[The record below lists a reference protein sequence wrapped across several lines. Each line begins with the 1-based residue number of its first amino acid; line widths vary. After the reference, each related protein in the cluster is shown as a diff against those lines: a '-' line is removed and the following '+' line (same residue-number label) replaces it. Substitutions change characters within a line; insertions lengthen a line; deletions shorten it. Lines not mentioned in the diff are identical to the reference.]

1 MAQDRKYLL
10 FLVDDD
16 AKHLL
21 LLKEH
26 LNKHLPYNLDIRTY
40 TNGDDAM
47 ADLPAN
53 PDLIIL
59 DYYFD
64 GEDQSATDGV
74 EVLKKIKN
82 KRPEIPVVM
91 MSHQDKIEVAVT
103 CYDYGAKDYIIK
115 NETAYARAQLVV
127 RNIIHEIN
135 KEDVASK
142 FKQSTK
148 IAYTILGLFIVFLIC
163 FVIYLITSSSDI
175 QN

>member
-1 MAQDRKYLL
+1 MAQERTYLI

-26 LNKHLPYNLDIRTY
+26 LNKHLPYTLDIRTY
-40 TNGDDAM
+40 TSGEDAIV
-47 ADLPAN
+47 DLPAN
-53 PDLIIL
+53 PDLIVL

-64 GEDQSATDGV
+64 GASGDASDGV
-74 EVLKKIKN
+74 EILKKIKN

-127 RNIIHEIN
+127 RNVIQELN
-135 KEDVASK
+135 KEALAK
-142 FKQSTK
+142 RFKQSTK
-148 IAYTILGLFIVFLIC
+148 NAYIILGLFIIVLISL
-163 FVIYLITSSSDI
+163 VAYLILSTEYH
-175 QN
+175 

>member
-1 MAQDRKYLL
+1 MAQERSYKV

-26 LNKHLPYNLDIRTY
+26 LNKHLPYTLDIKTFN
-40 TNGDDAM
+40 NGTAALTALTD
-47 ADLPAN
+47 N

-64 GEDQSATDGV
+64 GEGEEAVDGV
-74 EVLKKIKN
+74 DVLKKIRN
-82 KRPEIPVVM
+82 KRPDVPVVM
-91 MSHQDKIEVAVT
+91 MSHQDNIEVAVT

-127 RNIIHEIN
+127 RNIIHELN
-135 KEDVASK
+135 KEDVARK
-142 FKQSTK
+142 FKESTTTAYRLLGAFIFLLIAA
-148 IAYTILGLFIVFLIC
+148 IAYLLLF
-163 FVIYLITSSSDI
+163 DH
-175 QN
+175 

>member
-1 MAQDRKYLL
+1 MAQDRKYLI

-47 ADLPAN
+47 VDLPAN

-127 RNIIHEIN
+127 RNVIHEIN
-135 KEDVASK
+135 KEDVATK

-148 IAYTILGLFIVFLIC
+148 IAYTILGLFILFLIG
-163 FVIYLITSSSDI
+163 FVIFLITSSAEI
-175 QN
+175 QS